1 MPPPTHSPTHTPQ
14 ISSTSWVKKGGWT
27 VEEDELLRLLVK
39 EFGPRKWAVIASHL
53 PGRVDKQCRER

>member
-1 MPPPTHSPTHTPQ
+1 
-14 ISSTSWVKKGGWT
+14 